1 MTCCGPQQLRLHT
14 TNALQFLQS
23 HFTTSFFSILSF
35 FYSTYAGYCGNTNWA
50 EKMSLIFSPYNF
62 WVSRFL
68 KCRNSTLFPKLFW
81 PNVRKKSFIDRE
93 LFLKFKAEG
102 QEFAQFLSS
111 VEQFIRTV
119 KENAFLTCSWRF
131 LKSNKLQW
139 LEFKLEKIIEI

>member
-1 MTCCGPQQLRLHT
+1 MLRVPNFSSNLIIPINFNVSGTGWQYIVCSWYNFCWWSLCTIVMTCCGPQQLRLHT

-68 KCRNSTLFPKLFW
+68 KGRNSILFLKLFW
-81 PNVRKKSFIDRE
+81 PNVRKKKFYWSRIF
-93 LFLKFKAEG
+93 FLI
-102 QEFAQFLSS
+102 
-111 VEQFIRTV
+111 V
-119 KENAFLTCSWRF
+119 
-131 LKSNKLQW
+131 
-139 LEFKLEKIIEI
+139 